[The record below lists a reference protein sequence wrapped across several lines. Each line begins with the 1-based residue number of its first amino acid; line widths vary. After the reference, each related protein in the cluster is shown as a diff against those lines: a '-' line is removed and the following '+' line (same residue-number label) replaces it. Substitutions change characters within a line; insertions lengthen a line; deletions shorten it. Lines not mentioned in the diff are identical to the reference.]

1 MTIALRQRPLAR
13 VVAGI
18 VRANDGALF
27 DPSDLS
33 TLYQDAAGT
42 TPVTAV
48 EQPVG
53 LILDK
58 SQGLELG
65 LERVVNGDN
74 EAGISAPPLNT
85 LTNFTS
91 KVQSSERA
99 QSGNYSVKL
108 TSNSTSAPH
117 YWNLVSVS
125 AGVSLKISGWV
136 YIPAGTTANQPIKLV
151 DIFDGSYTPV
161 IASSFDQWVYFSA
174 IRPAKATAWAL
185 AIGNNDAA
193 NWNGGSIYIDN
204 LSVRE
209 IKGNHATQ
217 SVTAS
222 RPTLSARYNLL
233 TKTEDFSDAV
243 WAKYG
248 TTASARTLNFSATN
262 ISRMVYA
269 YSGSGDFTITAI
281 FSPLDVG
288 KKIRLSFWASG
299 LDGLTVGGG
308 LSPDL
313 TIPDAGVVSYTR
325 TGLTSVTNIGIV
337 NSSDGLAKSVTLRDG
352 FGVSLVLGTTP
363 GPYQRVNTATD
374 YDTDERYFKKYLRF
388 DGVDDYLN
396 LPYMGLYANGSAS
409 VVMGISRAK
418 AGAVKY
424 AITEGNPA
432 GGKNYIPFRLSDTG
446 VSSRIIND
454 AGTVVVL
461 TPESAGS
468 ASSLPEILSFKDTGN
483 TLTLHKNSSQTNLT
497 NYTRAGSL
505 TLNNLTVGAIVQAS
519 VTENMLANL
528 YSLIVTKS
536 ALSDAQR
543 IKCERYAASKAGVIL

>member
-1 MTIALRQRPLAR
+1 MTILLRQKPLPQ
-13 VVAGI
+13 VVRQI
-18 VRANDGALF
+18 VQRANGAWL
-27 DPSDLS
+27 DPSDIT

-217 SVTAS
+217 SITAS
-222 RPTLSARYNLL
+222 RPTLSARKNVLL
-233 TKTEDFSDAV
+233 ATE
-243 WAKYG
+243 
-248 TTASARTLNFSATN
+248 TLATQ
-262 ISRMVYA
+262 SV
-269 YSGSGDFTITAI
+269 TAI
-281 FSPLDVG
+281 AAQYT
-288 KKIRLSFWASG
+288 LSF
-299 LDGLTVGGG
+299 
-308 LSPDL
+308 
-313 TIPDAGVVSYTR
+313 
-325 TGLTSVTNIGIV
+325 TGTG
-337 NSSDGLAKSVTLRDG
+337 SVTLSGAATGTLTGTGADNR
-352 FGVSLVLGTTP
+352 VSLTVTPTAGTLTLTVSGSVTKAQLELGAVA

-396 LPYMGLYANGSAS
+396 LPYMGLYAAGSAS
-409 VVMGISRAK
+409 VVVARDEVLHSIAKYMLSERSTTSTTPYYILDGVDANSFNCGILISTDSSVGASAFSTNLNSQSNAVIQSYIDTGSSFKRFRNSQQAQSVGYTRS
-418 AGAVKY
+418 GAVSANNTILGAYVTTFASGFVNNKLY
-424 AITEGNPA
+424 G
-432 GGKNYIPFRLSDTG
+432 L
-446 VSSRIIND
+446 II
-454 AGTVVVL
+454 
-461 TPESAGS
+461 
-468 ASSLPEILSFKDTGN
+468 
-483 TLTLHKNSSQTNLT
+483 
-497 NYTRAGSL
+497 
-505 TLNNLTVGAIVQAS
+505 
-519 VTENMLANL
+519 
-528 YSLIVTKS
+528 TKS
-536 ALSDAQR
+536 ALTDSQR
-543 IKCERYAASKAGVIL
+543 IACERYLGRKSGVQL